1 MSGLSACQG
10 SPSDKFGTT
19 EKTQSQI
26 IGGEAVD
33 IESKFSKRVI
43 YLALGVEKKTTQF
56 GMTISQKGICT
67 ASALSSRV
75 LITAA
80 HCVKGLTKDQVY
92 AVMSNNPWNHQLNMN
107 EWIVA
112 EKIKIHE
119 KYVGSEEDMG
129 NDLALIRLSRDIE
142 ASRISK
148 LADDSQAKAGSLSLV
163 SIGYGQT
170 TALNKPKPEDNEND
184 MSRVRTQA
192 TMLRSVVKTIE
203 AFDPTAALFSIEQ
216 EDGKGIC
223 QGDSGGP
230 GFIYDNSKQ
239 DFYVL
244 GVTTFVSIFS
254 DEKQRRDPT
263 NRFNSCIGRGNYT
276 NILMHKPWVS
286 SSMKELSL

>member
-1 MSGLSACQG
+1 MSGLSACQET
-10 SPSDKFGTT
+10 PSEKFSTT

-33 IESKFSKRVI
+33 PESAFNNRVI

-67 ASALSSRV
+67 ASALSSRI

-92 AVMSNNPWNHQLNMN
+92 AIMTTNPWNHALNLN

-119 KYVGSEEDMG
+119 KYVGTEENMG

-142 ASRISK
+142 PQRISK
-148 LADDSQAKAGSLSLV
+148 LADASLAKAGALSLV

-170 TALNKPKPEDNEND
+170 TALNKPRPEDNEND
-184 MSRVRTQA
+184 MARVRMQP
-192 TMLRSVVKTIE
+192 TMLRSVVKTVDSY
-203 AFDPTAALFSIEQ
+203 DPAAALFSVDQ
-216 EDGKGIC
+216 GDGKGIC

-230 GFIYDNSKQ
+230 GFIYDNTKQ
-239 DFYVL
+239 EFYIL

-254 DEKQRRDPT
+254 DEKELRDPT

-276 NILMHKPWVS
+276 NILAFQNWIT
-286 SSMKELSL
+286 SSMKELR